1 MIASAPLLE
10 TTSRRAIPPHACRGI
25 AFVASLLLAP
35 VVFASEDPCSG
46 YDTAVVVVDVHARS
60 LWLCELGATQ
70 AHYPIALGRGGTG
83 KRTAGDRK
91 TPLGWYALGEPRLSD
106 RFGVFIPI
114 SYPTLDQ
121 RKRGFT
127 GGEIG
132 IHGPQRRFEWA
143 GSWNTHVDWTD
154 GCIALGTLDEAI
166 EVAIFVLEHAPTV
179 FIR

>member
-1 MIASAPLLE
+1 MIASASLLE

-46 YDTAVVVVDVHARS
+46 YNTAVVVVDVHARS
-60 LWLCELGATQ
+60 LRLCELGATQ

>member
-10 TTSRRAIPPHACRGI
+10 TASRWAIPPHTYRGI
-25 AFVASLLLAP
+25 ALVAYLLLAP
-35 VVFASEDPCSG
+35 AVFASEDPCSR
-46 YDTAVVVVDVHARS
+46 YDTAVVVDVHVRS

-154 GCIALGTLDEAI
+154 GCIALATLDEAM
-166 EVAIFVLEHAPTV
+166 EVATFVREHAPSV

>member
-1 MIASAPLLE
+1 MIASAALLE
-10 TTSRRAIPPHACRGI
+10 T
-25 AFVASLLLAP
+25 VASLLLAP
-35 VVFASEDPCSG
+35 ALFASEDPCSR
-46 YDTAVVVVDVHARS
+46 YDTAVVVDVHVRS

-70 AHYPIALGRGGTG
+70 AHYPVALGRGGTG

-114 SYPTLDQ
+114 SYPTAAQ
-121 RKRGFT
+121 RRRGFT

-143 GSWNTHVDWTD
+143 GSWNTYVDWTD
-154 GCIALGTLDEAI
+154 GCIALATLDEAM
-166 EVAIFVLEHAPTV
+166 EVATFVHEHAPTV

>member
-10 TTSRRAIPPHACRGI
+10 T
-25 AFVASLLLAP
+25 VASLLLGPALF
-35 VVFASEDPCSG
+35 VTEDPCSR
-46 YDTAVVVVDVHARS
+46 YDTAVVVDVQARS
-60 LWLCELGATQ
+60 LRLCELGATQ
-70 AHYPIALGRGGTG
+70 ANYPVALGRGGTG
-83 KRTAGDRK
+83 KRTLGDRK

-132 IHGPQRRFEWA
+132 IHGPQRRF
-143 GSWNTHVDWTD
+143 
-154 GCIALGTLDEAI
+154 
-166 EVAIFVLEHAPTV
+166 
-179 FIR
+179 

>member
-1 MIASAPLLE
+1 MIASAALLE
-10 TTSRRAIPPHACRGI
+10 T
-25 AFVASLLLAP
+25 VASLLLAP
-35 VVFASEDPCSG
+35 ALFASEDPCSR
-46 YDTAVVVVDVHARS
+46 YDTAVVVDVHVRS

-70 AHYPIALGRGGTG
+70 AHYPVALGRGGTG

>member
-1 MIASAPLLE
+1 MIASAALLE
-10 TTSRRAIPPHACRGI
+10 T
-25 AFVASLLLAP
+25 VASLLLAP
-35 VVFASEDPCSG
+35 ALFASEDPCSR
-46 YDTAVVVVDVHARS
+46 YDTAVVVDVHVRS

-70 AHYPIALGRGGTG
+70 AHYPVALGRGGTG
-83 KRTAGDRK
+83 KRTLGDRK

>member
-1 MIASAPLLE
+1 MIASAALLE
-10 TTSRRAIPPHACRGI
+10 T
-25 AFVASLLLAP
+25 VASLLLAP
-35 VVFASEDPCSG
+35 ALFASEDPCSR
-46 YDTAVVVVDVHARS
+46 YDTAVVVDVHVRS

-70 AHYPIALGRGGTG
+70 AHYPVALGRGGTG
-83 KRTAGDRK
+83 KRTRGDRK
-91 TPLGWYALGEPRLSD
+91 TPLGSYALGEPRLSD

-114 SYPTLDQ
+114 SYPTAAQ
-121 RKRGFT
+121 RRRGFT

-143 GSWNTHVDWTD
+143 GSWNTYVDWTD